1 MPDADESDSFFKKVG
16 RLIFEETTEASTTGD
31 TSEKILSNP
40 TATAPA
46 SVTAGLA
53 NKLVQTVLGRK
64 SAYTALMDA
73 TEPMKSIIPDEETRT
88 KAAFA
93 VIHASQQ
100 RTVEQVMQAIDL
112 HASDLEGEEMRFLQ
126 SSKEAREKGV
136 TAKQTEIS
144 NTNSR
149 IKSLHEEMDHAN
161 KRLADMA
168 EELRKAEQTV
178 ASLQTAMNTE
188 ENKIQAVEN
197 EFRVALASAKAE
209 LDARKDRL
217 RAWLAPT

>member
-16 RLIFEETTEASTTGD
+16 RLIFEETTEVSATGD
-31 TSEKILSNP
+31 TSEKISSNP
-40 TATAPA
+40 TASAPA
-46 SVTAGLA
+46 GVTAGLA
-53 NKLVQTVLGRK
+53 NKLIQTVLGRK

-73 TEPMKSIIPDEETRT
+73 AEPMKSIIPDEATRT

-100 RTVEQVMQAIDL
+100 RTVEQVVQAIDL

-136 TAKQTEIS
+136 ASRQTEVF

-149 IKSLHEEMDHAN
+149 IKSLHEEMDRAN

-178 ASLQTAMNTE
+178 VTLQTEMSAE
-188 ENKIQAVEN
+188 EHKIQAVEN
-197 EFRVALASAKAE
+197 EFRIALASAKAD

-217 RAWLAPT
+217 RAWLSPT